1 MVGRGGNSR
10 NWLSPLFMLI
20 HYSMAKG
27 KVGLK
32 VPSKNELLKKYGSS
46 IVLASETK
54 ETGLWLP
61 STFFALNYT
70 FGGGIPFGKILEVA
84 GEESSGKSLIA
95 YNFAYSCQQLGGHV
109 IWVDAEQS
117 WMNSWAQT
125 NGVDP
130 ERVTVVNDTRI
141 ENVADAVADLALY
154 FRSQLTHNE
163 PILLVIDSVA
173 AMDCADNIDSK
184 MTDAKAEMG
193 GRAKALYKYFRI
205 RSELFYRLGVTQI
218 YINQLRTA
226 LNVGF
231 GKDNTCLHYDTM
243 IPFVDGTSMKIG
255 EIIKNKISKEVWS
268 YNEEKH
274 IFEPKPIIDWV
285 VKPETKKWIQ
295 FKTKGPETINGFNG
309 FTCTYTHHCLTN
321 HGWKKAEDIDIH
333 DKLISKQRRVINGTL
348 RDFLWGTIPFDC
360 SLYNGRNNSTTR
372 ITFSNGKQEDYL
384 IWKSDMIGKAFPMK
398 RKANKKS
405 KLISKIGYTELRD
418 IYNKIGKERDPLKLW
433 DLSKPLSPIT
443 LAIWYM
449 DDGHRYNNVTVGIS
463 ISPRRTDL
471 NRLSNYL
478 SKVCGL
484 DNKLYEHGIKFTNQ
498 SSIKLMEMISPYVIE
513 SMQYKLL
520 PGYEGKYI
528 PFTLEYQETYIPL
541 EVEIVS
547 INKEFDKTNRRFK
560 RSYKR
565 KKYDITI
572 PDNHNFLAG
581 STEQGIVVHNTT
593 TGGAALKFYASIRAA
608 FYSGRSITV
617 KQKGKERKAG
627 KLVTVRLIKNKVAPP
642 RPTISK
648 CPVYFNPKFHEVGF
662 DRCFGLEDVLVEN
675 DIIIKSSGGVYKLK
689 DKTLAR
695 GEEKFQKLLE
705 EDDDLRRKLLRKAD
719 INTIGTTRKKLEALT
734 ENYYPIDG
742 VEYESYNESED
753 EEEEDD
759 E

>member
-1 MVGRGGNSR
+1 
-10 NWLSPLFMLI
+10 
-20 HYSMAKG
+20 MAKKS

-32 VPSKNELLKKYGSS
+32 VPTKNEILKKYGGMMR
-46 IVLASETK
+46 LASETV
-54 ETGLWLP
+54 ESNLWLP
-61 STFFALNYT
+61 STFFSLNYT

-95 YNFAYSCQQLGGHV
+95 YNFAYACQQLGGHV

-117 WMNSWAQT
+117 WMNSWAET

-130 ERVTVVNDTRI
+130 EKVTVLNDTRI
-141 ENVADAVADLALY
+141 EYISDAVADLAIYL
-154 FRSQLTHNE
+154 RSQLTHNE
-163 PILLVIDSVA
+163 PILLVIDSIA

-184 MTDAKAEMG
+184 MVEGKAEMG

-205 RSELFYRLGVTQI
+205 RSELFYKLGVTQI

-255 EIIKNKISKEVWS
+255 EIIKKKISKEVWS
-268 YNEEKH
+268 YNEEKC

-285 VKPETKKWIQ
+285 VKSETKKWIQ

-372 ITFSNGKQEDYL
+372 ITFSNNKQEDYL
-384 IWKSDMIGKAFPMK
+384 IWKSDMIKKAFPMK
-398 RKANKKS
+398 RKANR
-405 KLISKIGYTELRD
+405 KLISKIGYTELRE

-449 DDGHRYNNVTVGIS
+449 DDGHKYNNVTVGIS
-463 ISPRRTDL
+463 ISPRRTNL
-471 NRLSNYL
+471 NRLSLYL
-478 SKVCGL
+478 NNVCGL
-484 DNKLYEHGIKFTNQ
+484 GNQLYEHGIKFTNQ
-498 SSIKLMEMISPYVIE
+498 GSAKLMEMISPYIIE

-528 PFTLEYQETYIPL
+528 PFTLEYQENYIPI
-541 EVEIVS
+541 EVEIIS
-547 INKEFDKTNRRFK
+547 INKEFDKTNRRFRK
-560 RSYKR
+560 PYKR

-627 KLVTVRLIKNKVAPP
+627 KLVTIRLIKNKVAPP

-662 DRCFGLEDVLVEN
+662 DRCYALEDVLVEN
-675 DIIIKSSGGVYKLK
+675 DIIEKSSGGVYKFK
-689 DKTLAR
+689 GKTLAR

-705 EDDDLRRKLLRKAD
+705 EDDELRRKLLRKAE
-719 INTIGTTRKKLEALT
+719 INTIGTTRKKIVALT
-734 ENYYPIDG
+734 TNLYSVDG
-742 VEYESYNESED
+742 VEYESYNDSED
-753 EEEEDD
+753 EEEED